1 MVMVCRHNV
10 QNYAN
15 CVFLVYYFL
24 VYCVEL
30 TFGGS
35 GRANAADNLS
45 GNGHLHSVGCI
56 YDFKTGFI

>member
-1 MVMVCRHNV
+1 MFPMVMVCQHNV

-15 CVFLVYYFL
+15 CVFLVYCHVLPFL
-24 VYCVEL
+24 EL

-45 GNGHLHSVGCI
+45 GNGHFTLCGMYI
-56 YDFKTGFI
+56 